1 MTNCTFDARALPE
14 RRLLAEPLHQRCSG
28 RQPRHGGG
36 FCSARWQKNTVQ
48 VAGCK
53 RNMHL
58 LEKIKYTERMTLF
71 FQRLQTNLRIIL
83 DTTTER
89 GFMIN
94 LVIKCF
100 LRVQDAHALIPVSG
114 NKGLFYCP
122 CRAPFCP
129 CAERFSQT
137 WLPHSKFHFIHH
149 SLQDHRKRISA
160 YIVRDALPDRI

>member
-1 MTNCTFDARALPE
+1 MSENFFNTLSPNIRPNGANAIR
-14 RRLLAEPLHQRCSG
+14 
-28 RQPRHGGG
+28 
-36 FCSARWQKNTVQ
+36 SAFILCI
-48 VAGCK
+48 GY
-53 RNMHL
+53 L

-100 LRVQDAHALIPVSG
+100 LRVQDAHALFPVSG